1 MSQAPLK
8 LKENSHPWTKFGK
21 SFIRKIYLILHRK
34 SQDPERGY
42 KLLVARD
49 YWCSKANADSIKIC
63 EKCTYNPKYKI
74 CCLKH
79 NSWTILWLC
88 FAIHMQEVMKS
99 NPKKVDP
106 LAVHAFVSFRL
117 SHMPLQPSTA
127 LQGSVLVFPR
137 MCLIEHL
144 SQIWALWCN
153 ILTLSAV
160 RPTRVWN
167 RIIWFWLV
175 SFYLAKCLLT
185 LCCTYLLVFCAF
197 YSGSLILGGI
207 YRKKLSRVD
216 ISAIF

>member
-21 SFIRKIYLILHRK
+21 SFIRKIDLILHRK

-49 YWCSKANADSIKIC
+49 YWCSKANADSIKIY
-63 EKCTYNPKYKI
+63 EKCTYNPKFKI
-74 CCLKH
+74 CCNKH

-88 FAIHMQEVMKS
+88 FAIHMQAVMKS

-137 MCLIEHL
+137 ICDLFNRTFISNLSTVMQHL
-144 SQIWALWCN
+144 NIIWCEKHKSVEYN
-153 ILTLSAV
+153 IL
-160 RPTRVWN
+160 
-167 RIIWFWLV
+167 I
-175 SFYLAKCLLT
+175 LACLFL
-185 LCCTYLLVFCAF
+185 F
-197 YSGSLILGGI
+197 G
-207 YRKKLSRVD
+207 
-216 ISAIF
+216 